1 VSWPRQGAAI
11 AASSIAERKQRA
23 QHATVL
29 LALRAGAIHRLHDS
43 TDKCADGF
51 LVEAT
56 GKYEASIVGFPC
68 FIRAHRLIDHQIT
81 AALLD
86 APLEALDR
94 LEKLD
99 ELFVRLS
106 AGEMNSARAQAEYDF
121 ALDALTLIASI
132 VQRVR
137 LIPAAVVRH
146 DDSPEGR

>member
-11 AASSIAERKQRA
+11 AASSIAERKQLA
-23 QHATVL
+23 NHANAL
-29 LALRAGAIHRLHDS
+29 LALRAGAIHRLHNS

-56 GKYEASIVGFPC
+56 GKYEASIVGLSC
-68 FIRAHRLIDHQIT
+68 FIGANRLIDHQIT

-99 ELFVRLS
+99 ELLVRLP
-106 AGEMNSARAQAEYDF
+106 AGEMDSARA
-121 ALDALTLIASI
+121 
-132 VQRVR
+132 
-137 LIPAAVVRH
+137 
-146 DDSPEGR
+146 

>member
-1 VSWPRQGAAI
+1 MPSRSRRAAI
-11 AASSIAERKQRA
+11 AASSIAERKQLA
-23 QHATVL
+23 NDANAL
-29 LALRAGAIHRLHDS
+29 LALRAGAIHRLHNS
-43 TDKCADGF
+43 TDKCADGL
-51 LVEAT
+51 LVEPT

-106 AGEMNSARAQAEYDF
+106 AGEMNSARAQAEFDF

-132 VQRVR
+132 VRRVW

-146 DDSPEGR
+146 DGAPEGR